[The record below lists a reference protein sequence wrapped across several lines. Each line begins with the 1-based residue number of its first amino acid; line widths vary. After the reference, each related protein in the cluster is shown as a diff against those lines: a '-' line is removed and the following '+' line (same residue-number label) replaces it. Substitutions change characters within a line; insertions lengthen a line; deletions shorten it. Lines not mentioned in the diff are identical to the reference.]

1 LIRVWL
7 TQYYNKFTKCC
18 VDQLLTQAILPSPSL
33 YGISTMRC
41 SRAAA
46 IVLFLSQLIA
56 ASALAGERKTPHATK
71 PAPGNPL
78 DRVAFAVDGAE
89 SSHGADEGMWRADP
103 TGPQG
108 PMQVSQAAAID
119 VGGGDRFDTDQNR
132 AMGRAYLA
140 LLYRRYRDWPDAI
153 AAYNWGIGNLE
164 SWVKAGRPVNGSVS
178 GVASYLDR
186 VLHDSGVCAS
196 ISATPRRP
204 RAAPSDCSALGA
216 WKEIVGELPN
226 LSTVATKRFYTR
238 LDSAMALAVRNARIQ

>member
-1 LIRVWL
+1 
-7 TQYYNKFTKCC
+7 
-18 VDQLLTQAILPSPSL
+18 
-33 YGISTMRC
+33 MRC

-46 IVLFLSQLIA
+46 ILLLLSQFIA
-56 ASALAGERKTPHATK
+56 TSTFAGERKPPHAAK

-103 TGPQG
+103 IGPQG
-108 PMQVSQAAAID
+108 PMQVSLAAAID
-119 VGGGDRFDTDQNR
+119 VGGGDRFDAEQNR

-140 LLYRRYRDWPDAI
+140 LLYHRYGDWPDAI

-164 SWVKAGRPVNGSVS
+164 SWVKAGRPANGSLS

-186 VLHDSGVCAS
+186 VLHDSGVCTGLL
-196 ISATPRRP
+196 ATSTRP
-204 RAAPSDCSALGA
+204 RAAAPSDCSALGA
-216 WKEIVGELPN
+216 WKEIIGDLPN

-238 LDSAMALAVRNARIQ
+238 LDNAMALAVRNARNQ